1 MTAVAARNTPPLVAE
16 PLSRALVRP
25 GGLWSD
31 VRVVAETGSTSSDL
45 IAGGGGPHGS
55 VLVAE
60 VQTAGRGRRGRT
72 WTSPPGTGLTFS
84 VLVRPAAV
92 NPARWPW
99 LPLLAG
105 TAVATTL
112 IRICAL
118 GVQLKWPNDVLVVGG
133 DGEGRKVAGIL
144 SERSDDAVVVGM
156 GVNVSTSLEDLPSAG
171 ATSLAREG
179 IPWVSRQELLVNVLR
194 ELEAAY
200 LAWERCGGDPD
211 ECRARPAYRY
221 LSATLGSRVR
231 VQLPGGAEI
240 QGTGCDVDE
249 AGRLLVDTDRGEQ
262 AVAAGE
268 VEHLR

>member
-1 MTAVAARNTPPLVAE
+1 MTGVAARNTRPLVAE

-84 VLVRPAAV
+84 VLLRPAAV

-118 GVQLKWPNDVLVVGG
+118 GVQLKWPNDVLLVGG
-133 DGEGRKVAGIL
+133 GQARKVAGIL
-144 SERSDDAVVVGM
+144 SERSGDAVVVGI
-156 GVNVSTSLEDLPSAG
+156 GVNVSTPLEDLPPPDG
-171 ATSLAREG
+171 TSLAREG
-179 IPWVSRQELLVNVLR
+179 TPWVSRQELLVNVLR
-194 ELEAAY
+194 ELETAY

-211 ECRARPAYRY
+211 LCRARPTYRY
-221 LSATLGSRVR
+221 LSTTLDSWVR
-231 VQLPGGAEI
+231 VQLPGGTEME
-240 QGTGCDVDE
+240 GRGRDVDE
-249 AGRLLVDTDRGEQ
+249 AGRLVLDTDQGEQ
-262 AVAAGE
+262 AVAAGD